1 MKFISYSD
9 KCNIYEIEGN
19 NTIITHNTLGNERN
33 CEESWPIRIILSYSL
48 VIFRFLHI
56 AIYQQDINQCLE
68 ILETPVLEKAI
79 NVKNRSKEVS
89 FGKFWNLRE
98 SYADVTS
105 SWHQDYNVRKLT
117 VTPENYHQGEREN
130 HSSSKILFIL

>member
-1 MKFISYSD
+1 LFFADPTYIFLLELKPHDKAHNTNLKFISYSD

-19 NTIITHNTLGNERN
+19 KTIITYNTLGNERN

-89 FGKFWNLRE
+89 FGKF
-98 SYADVTS
+98 
-105 SWHQDYNVRKLT
+105 
-117 VTPENYHQGEREN
+117 
-130 HSSSKILFIL
+130 